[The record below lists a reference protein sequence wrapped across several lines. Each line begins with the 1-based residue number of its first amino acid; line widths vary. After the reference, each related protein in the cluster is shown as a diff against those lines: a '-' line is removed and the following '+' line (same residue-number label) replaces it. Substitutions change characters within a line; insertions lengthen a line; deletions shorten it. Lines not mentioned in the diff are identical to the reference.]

1 MRVCVTVHP
10 TPTADGSLTVTSR
23 VDPLFLLLPALE
35 AASQCL
41 SPLSTLLSYAKC
53 PAVTTVVQHCSVGTS
68 ILAAVC
74 DVDGASPCAI
84 PRACALC
91 CLWRMACLHTLRL
104 LYVQPS

>member
-1 MRVCVTVHP
+1 MRNLPEFIV
-10 TPTADGSLTVTSR
+10 AYIAVTSIGG
-23 VDPLFLLLPALE
+23 VAVLLPALE

-68 ILAAVC
+68 TLAAVC

-91 CLWRMACLHTLRL
+91 CL
-104 LYVQPS
+104 